1 MAEEYPT
8 EEYPTEEIPAE
19 ESRGKAGE
27 YNWALTEKPAA

>member
-8 EEYPTEEIPAE
+8 EESRAE

-27 YNWALTEKPAA
+27 YNWALTEKSAA